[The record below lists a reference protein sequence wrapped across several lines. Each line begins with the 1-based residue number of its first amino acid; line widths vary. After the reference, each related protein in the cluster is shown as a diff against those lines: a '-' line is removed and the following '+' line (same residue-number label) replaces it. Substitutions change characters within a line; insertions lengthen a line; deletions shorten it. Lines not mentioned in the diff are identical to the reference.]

1 MLSLWS
7 NKEDL
12 FKLFQHPTVSGLH
25 ARREP
30 EGREWGQ
37 RGGGWGGNCEFLTVS
52 QRKYL
57 LHWVRAQTWQEPLS
71 KPGRSPLWAWWLSRA
86 DSCEKAIFI
95 LPEKIWCL
103 TTEEAFGSKRA
114 ACKALLFACLR
125 WRTLANTKGIFPSA
139 LERPSVILPQCSTG
153 ETLHKQEP
161 FCQSSLETLP
171 RRSRPRMSYIL
182 HPSLP
187 FCILPFYCSIERGR
201 EHCL

>member
-1 MLSLWS
+1 MISLWS

-12 FKLFQHPTVSGLH
+12 FKLLQHPAVSGLH
-25 ARREP
+25 IRLEP
-30 EGREWGQ
+30 EDIEWGQ
-37 RGGGWGGNCEFLTVS
+37 RGGGWGSCEFLTVS
-52 QRKYL
+52 QRKCLGL
-57 LHWVRAQTWQEPLS
+57 LTQAWQEPLS
-71 KPGRSPLWAWWLSRA
+71 NPGCGPLWAWWLSRA
-86 DSCEKAIFI
+86 DGCEEAIFI
-95 LPEKIWCL
+95 LTEKIWCL
-103 TTEEAFGSKRA
+103 TTEEAFGSRRA
-114 ACKALLFACLR
+114 ACKALLFACLQ

-139 LERPSVILPQCSTG
+139 LERPSVILPQCSAG

-187 FCILPFYCSIERGR
+187 FCILPFYCSIERRR